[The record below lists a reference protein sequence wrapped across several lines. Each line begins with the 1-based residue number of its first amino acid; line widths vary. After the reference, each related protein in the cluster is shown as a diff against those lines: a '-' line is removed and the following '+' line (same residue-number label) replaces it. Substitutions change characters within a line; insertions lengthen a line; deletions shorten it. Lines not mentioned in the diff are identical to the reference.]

1 MRLVIDTRN
10 GIAGDILCAGLIGLG
25 ANSGVV
31 TGAME
36 IAGNQMGGAR
46 VIHNLTGSIHRIHVG
61 IMRKP
66 DHLHA
71 SQAKIFLKSA
81 INEVGIADRWQ
92 ETASRVL
99 EVLTEAEAHVHAH
112 HPALRGHFHGH
123 EAVLHEASDIIIDIM
138 GMAAGMRELDIQSVE
153 YLDHVNVGCGEVAF
167 SHGTL
172 EVPTPATR
180 HILERHAITW
190 KKSDAGLEMATPTGA
205 SILAGCRASRVLS
218 EPSKCKKIL
227 AGGTRPLPPVAF
239 MLANDGS
246 D

>member
-1 MRLVIDTRN
+1 MKLIIDTRN

-25 ANSGVV
+25 ADSGIV

-36 IAGNQMGGAR
+36 IAGNLMGGAR
-46 VIHNLTGSIHRIHVG
+46 VTHGCTGSVHRIHVD

-71 SQAKIFLKSA
+71 SQARNFLNSA
-81 INEVGIADRWQ
+81 IIESGMTGHWQ

-99 EVLTEAEAHVHAH
+99 EILAEAESYVHAH
-112 HPALRGHFHGH
+112 HPALKGHFHGH
-123 EAVLHEASDIIIDIM
+123 EAMLHEASDIILDIM
-138 GMAAGMRELDIQSVE
+138 GMAAGLRALDIHSVE
-153 YLDHVNVGCGEVAF
+153 YLDYVNVGSGKVTF

-180 HILERHAITW
+180 HILEKHAIAW
-190 KKSDAGLEMATPTGA
+190 KMSDSGLEMATPTGA
-205 SILAGCRASRVLS
+205 SILAGCGASRILS
-218 EPSKCKKIL
+218 EPLKCNKIL

-239 MLANDGS
+239 MLGNDKS